1 MPLNAS
7 LINLWSY
14 LYRSLQS
21 RWWKPADG
29 LSLPLARLYCKY
41 FNGSMAMV
49 PMEGYGTDC
58 YVTFNRLAHANSE
71 QIVAVPTKPMDEN
84 ASRATRAPGFFDAQ
98 SRRVVVPSGN

>member
-1 MPLNAS
+1 
-7 LINLWSY
+7 
-14 LYRSLQS
+14 
-21 RWWKPADG
+21 
-29 LSLPLARLYCKY
+29 
-41 FNGSMAMV
+41 MAMV

-84 ASRATRAPGFFDAQ
+84 APRAPGFFDAQ